1 MTGVDLDLAR
11 IEEAANVVDPAFRNS
26 PQFVSDELCAALG
39 HQVFV
44 KVETLNPLG
53 SFKGRG
59 TDFLL
64 RSLTPGGTVVCAS
77 SGNLGLALAHAGRAH
92 GVGVHIY
99 VPASVHPYK
108 LAKMQRLGAR
118 VSVIEADCA
127 TAARAHVAA
136 HPDDLL
142 VESHPALAEGAAT
155 IGVEL
160 LRAGHFDAVVLPVG
174 GGSLITGVARW
185 VKEHSPGTRVVGVC
199 PEGAP
204 SMARSWEAGRPV
216 RVEPATIAGGLAMS
230 EPAPEV
236 ARRMRELVDDMLLI
250 SDEAIKAA
258 TRVAAS
264 ALGLLIEPSGAAG
277 LAAIAEHDWPEGRL
291 ATVLTGAELFSQS
304 PERPSSRRGARST
317 HTSTAKRKG

>member
-1 MTGVDLDLAR
+1 VTGGDLDLAR
-11 IEEAANVVDPAFRNS
+11 IEEAAAVVDPAFRDT
-26 PQFVSDELCAALG
+26 PQFFSDELCAALG
-39 HQVFV
+39 RQVLV

-59 TDFLL
+59 ADFLL
-64 RSLTPGGTVVCAS
+64 RSLAPGGTVVCAS
-77 SGNLGLALAHAGRAH
+77 SGNLGLAMAHAGRAH

-99 VPASVHPYK
+99 VPATIDARK
-108 LAKMQRLGAR
+108 LVKMRRLGAR
-118 VSVIEADCA
+118 VTVIDGDCA
-127 TAARAHVAA
+127 TAARAHVVA

-160 LRAGHFDAVVLPVG
+160 LRAGYFDAVVLPVG

-185 VKEHSPGTRVVGVC
+185 IKEHSPGTRVIGVC

-216 RVEPATIAGGLAMS
+216 RVEPVTIAGGLAMS

-236 ARRMRELVDDMLLI
+236 ALRLRALVDDMLLV
-250 SDEAIKAA
+250 SDEAITAA
-258 TRVAAS
+258 MRVAAG
-264 ALGLLIEPSGAAG
+264 ALGLLLEPSGAAG
-277 LAAIAEHDWPEGRL
+277 LAAIAEHDWPDGRL
-291 ATVLTGAELFSQS
+291 ATVLTGAEQAPDRL
-304 PERPSSRRGARST
+304 AR
-317 HTSTAKRKG
+317 